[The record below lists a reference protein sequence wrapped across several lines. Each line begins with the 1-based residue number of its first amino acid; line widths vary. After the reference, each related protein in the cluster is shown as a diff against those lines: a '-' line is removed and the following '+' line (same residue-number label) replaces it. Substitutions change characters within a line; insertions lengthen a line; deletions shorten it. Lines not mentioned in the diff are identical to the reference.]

1 MPVLPEE
8 RSLRERLATIG
19 VRSAPTFEVR
29 DEATRAALTE
39 GMQAGLQTMQA
50 ALGKVRS
57 SGELFGSR
65 EYLDS
70 NYVSRAVGAMVG
82 ILGNSAEE
90 YLGIGYPA
98 DADGRP
104 FDGNHAYRIKFKP
117 SDMPPVKAF
126 WSITV
131 YNAAMLLYAN
141 PLKRYVINSAIL
153 DRLMRDADGG
163 FTLYVQHESPG
174 VEKESNWLPV
184 PRGRFNLTF
193 RAYQPEQAIL
203 DFTYRAPPVV
213 KVV

>member
-1 MPVLPEE
+1 MKP
-8 RSLRERLATIG
+8 R
-19 VRSAPTFEVR
+19 VRR
-29 DEATRAALTE
+29 WQQ

-65 EYLDS
+65 EYLGS

-104 FDGNHAYRIKFKP
+104 FDGSHAYRIKFKP
-117 SDMPPVKAF
+117 SDLPPVKAF

-141 PLKRYVINSAIL
+141 PLKRYVINSAML
-153 DRLMRDADGG
+153 DQLVRDADGG

-174 VEKESNWLPV
+174 RGQGIQLAAGSPRTIQPDV
-184 PRGRFNLTF
+184 PRLSAGAGDPGFHLS
-193 RAYQPEQAIL
+193 RAAGCESRVSRPERAAKRSVSLIL
-203 DFTYRAPPVV
+203 PERWFDSLN
-213 KVV
+213 